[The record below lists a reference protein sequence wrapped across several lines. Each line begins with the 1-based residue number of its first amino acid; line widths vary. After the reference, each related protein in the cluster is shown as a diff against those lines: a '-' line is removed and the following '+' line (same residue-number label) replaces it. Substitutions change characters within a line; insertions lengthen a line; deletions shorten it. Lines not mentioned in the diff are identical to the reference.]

1 MEEVVLN
8 VARQK
13 VIEMQIEK
21 TIENLKKNNMDAY
34 FVHNSDQALEL
45 VCSLIPQGASVAV
58 GGSETLFETG
68 VIDMLRKGK
77 YRFIDRYVPDLSA
90 EEKRRAF
97 IDSFSADVYLTSSNA
112 VTMNGELY
120 NVDGNSNRV
129 AAICYGP
136 KSVIMVVGC
145 NKIVPDINSAIE
157 YVKRVSAPSNAV
169 RLNCDTYCAAA
180 GVCQGIASDR
190 MTAGCSSYARIC
202 CNYVVSARQ
211 REPGRIKVI
220 IVGENL
226 GF

>member
-1 MEEVVLN
+1 MN

-68 VIDMLRKGK
+68 VIDMLKKGK

-120 NVDGNSNRV
+120 NVDSSNRV
-129 AAICYGP
+129 ATIAGP

-145 NKIVPDINSAIE
+145 NKIVPISIGN
-157 YVKRVSAPSNAV
+157 RVCEKGVGPSNAV

-202 CNYVVSARQ
+202 CNYGFQRASVS
-211 REPGRIKVI
+211 RERIKVI